1 MTMGMNVIL
10 DTDVKRGLEDE
21 MIKLET
27 VDERTRTEVR
37 TKAFWVQKDAK
48 GKIPK
53 TIGADWRNASVWAA
67 TVILHAVKC
76 SKDRSYWF

>member
-10 DTDVKRGLEDE
+10 DTDVKRELEDE

-53 TIGADWRNASVWAA
+53 DDWGN
-67 TVILHAVKC
+67 
-76 SKDRSYWF
+76 D